1 MGSSGNQNPWAPYD
15 NYKDCS
21 QGICSIYCPQWCYI
35 LGPPPPPFDFA
46 EADDS
51 KDSATDFSPLI
62 IAVIGIFASAFIL
75 VTYYTIISKYCRRR
89 DNDGGRDIDMENSN
103 PNQISESWQGST
115 TGLDESL
122 IKSIKVHKYK
132 RGDSL
137 VEGTDCSVCL
147 SEFEENESLR
157 LLPKCSHAFHVP
169 CIDTWLKSHSSCPLC
184 RSNIAAPAIALVPHH
199 HQQVLSPVQE
209 NPQLEQN
216 VTASEYQHRSHASVL
231 VVQDLEE
238 VVSLANDHVVPK
250 TTTQDIVRERA
261 HLENTV
267 NSCEIGQDGIQQL
280 RRSASLN
287 CVSIADVL
295 HLHDSEDDEDLENQM
310 ENVQFSMGIGS
321 SNRVAEEQ
329 NSKSDNHRSG
339 VFSLVKG
346 PLVLKRSTSTG
357 RFVLTRYGK
366 EKNSI
371 TPN

>member
-1 MGSSGNQNPWAPYD
+1 MLS
-15 NYKDCS
+15 
-21 QGICSIYCPQWCYI
+21 
-35 LGPPPPPFDFA
+35 
-46 EADDS
+46 
-51 KDSATDFSPLI
+51 
-62 IAVIGIFASAFIL
+62 V
-75 VTYYTIISKYCRRR
+75 
-89 DNDGGRDIDMENSN
+89 
-103 PNQISESWQGST
+103 
-115 TGLDESL
+115 
-122 IKSIKVHKYK
+122 
-132 RGDSL
+132 

-147 SEFEENESLR
+147 SELEENESLR

-209 NPQLEQN
+209 NPQQEQN

-238 VVSLANDHVVPK
+238 VASLANEHAVLK

-295 HLHDSEDDEDLENQM
+295 HLHDCEDDEDLENQM

-346 PLVLKRSTSTG
+346 PLVVKRSTSTG
-357 RFVLTRYGK
+357 RFVFTRYGK

>member
-1 MGSSGNQNPWAPYD
+1 MVSHSHIAWCTFLPHLSHHLSSTIF
-15 NYKDCS
+15 K
-21 QGICSIYCPQWCYI
+21 
-35 LGPPPPPFDFA
+35 

-51 KDSATDFSPLI
+51 KDSAADFSPLI
-62 IAVIGIFASAFIL
+62 IAVIGIFA
-75 VTYYTIISKYCRRR
+75 T
-89 DNDGGRDIDMENSN
+89 
-103 PNQISESWQGST
+103 
-115 TGLDESL
+115 
-122 IKSIKVHKYK
+122 
-132 RGDSL
+132 
-137 VEGTDCSVCL
+137 
-147 SEFEENESLR
+147 
-157 LLPKCSHAFHVP
+157 
-169 CIDTWLKSHSSCPLC
+169 
-184 RSNIAAPAIALVPHH
+184 LVPHH

-209 NPQLEQN
+209 NPQREQN
-216 VTASEYQHRSHASVL
+216 VAASEYQHRSHASVL
-231 VVQDLEE
+231 VVQYLEE
-238 VVSLANDHVVPK
+238 IVSLANDHVVPK

-329 NSKSDNHRSG
+329 NSKSNNHRSG

-346 PLVLKRSTSTG
+346 PLVVKRTSAG
-357 RFVLTRYGK
+357 RFVFTRYGK

>member
-1 MGSSGNQNPWAPYD
+1 MTLT
-15 NYKDCS
+15 K
-21 QGICSIYCPQWCYI
+21 IV
-35 LGPPPPPFDFA
+35 LKEFA
-46 EADDS
+46 
-51 KDSATDFSPLI
+51 
-62 IAVIGIFASAFIL
+62 AS
-75 VTYYTIISKYCRRR
+75 T
-89 DNDGGRDIDMENSN
+89 
-103 PNQISESWQGST
+103 
-115 TGLDESL
+115 
-122 IKSIKVHKYK
+122 VHNV
-132 RGDSL
+132 D
-137 VEGTDCSVCL
+137 
-147 SEFEENESLR
+147 
-157 LLPKCSHAFHVP
+157 
-169 CIDTWLKSHSSCPLC
+169 
-184 RSNIAAPAIALVPHH
+184 IAAPATALVPHH

-209 NPQLEQN
+209 NPQREQN
-216 VTASEYQHRSHASVL
+216 VAASEYQHRSHASVL
-231 VVQDLEE
+231 VVQYLEE
-238 VVSLANDHVVPK
+238 IVSLANDHVVPK

-329 NSKSDNHRSG
+329 NSKSNNHRSG

-346 PLVLKRSTSTG
+346 PLVVKRTSAG
-357 RFVLTRYGK
+357 RFVFTRYGK